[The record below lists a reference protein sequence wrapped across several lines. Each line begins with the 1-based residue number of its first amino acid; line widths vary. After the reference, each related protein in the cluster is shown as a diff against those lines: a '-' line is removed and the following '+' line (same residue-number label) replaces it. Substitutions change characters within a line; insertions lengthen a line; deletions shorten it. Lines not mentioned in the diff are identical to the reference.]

1 MGNLRF
7 INYAN
12 DSDIAFE
19 SDDGSGGVTEYVKL
33 DGSATATVF
42 SKQTRHEDSVLLQ
55 VGSSNDAAFYHNGT
69 DTYLIN
75 DTGNLRFRQ
84 FADDADIMFESDD
97 GSGGITEYFR
107 LDGSAAEHDGS
118 ATTALYTVWSDNSRV
133 AVGTG
138 RDLQLDHN
146 GTDSVIRNETGDL
159 YIMNKADDKDIIFQ
173 SDDGSGGNT
182 AYFRLD
188 GSDAIM
194 KVHKNIRYL
203 DNVKATFGN
212 NDDLQIYH
220 NGTHSYI
227 DGTTTGD
234 LYIRSTNDDVVI
246 QGADD
251 VFIYAQGGE
260 DAIIARGNGAVELYY
275 DNAKKLETTSA
286 GITVTGTV
294 TAAKLSTD
302 TVTIVEDAKTDTA
315 LMTLTG
321 AGAGTE
327 ANVALK
333 LSGTVH
339 GNPIKMKMVAENAS
353 GNVTGAGILSY
364 EPDDDNFNIG
374 QSTTHNRMGVSIG
387 NTVTIGDS
395 DIIYQ
400 EDVTIKS
407 RTINMTAN
415 SNHYEFN
422 GDIMKIGNDTTTRGK
437 LYNYKNGTWTLAD
450 KDAEADADGLLAIAV
465 GTNSTTH
472 GMLLRGTITLDY
484 DPGGAGDVLYVG
496 DSGVIQ
502 NSAPSGSGDIVRIV
516 GYLLGGTHG
525 NIFFD
530 PDKTF
535 VEVA

>member
-1 MGNLRF
+1 
-7 INYAN
+7 
-12 DSDIAFE
+12 
-19 SDDGSGGVTEYVKL
+19 
-33 DGSATATVF
+33 
-42 SKQTRHEDSVLLQ
+42 
-55 VGSSNDAAFYHNGT
+55 
-69 DTYLIN
+69 
-75 DTGNLRFRQ
+75 
-84 FADDADIMFESDD
+84 
-97 GSGGITEYFR
+97 
-107 LDGSAAEHDGS
+107 
-118 ATTALYTVWSDNSRV
+118 
-133 AVGTG
+133 
-138 RDLQLDHN
+138 
-146 GTDSVIRNETGDL
+146 
-159 YIMNKADDKDIIFQ
+159 
-173 SDDGSGGNT
+173 
-182 AYFRLD
+182 
-188 GSDAIM
+188 
-194 KVHKNIRYL
+194 
-203 DNVKATFGN
+203 
-212 NDDLQIYH
+212 
-220 NGTHSYI
+220 
-227 DGTTTGD
+227 
-234 LYIRSTNDDVVI
+234 
-246 QGADD
+246 
-251 VFIYAQGGE
+251 
-260 DAIIARGNGAVELYY
+260 
-275 DNAKKLETTSA
+275 
-286 GITVTGTV
+286 
-294 TAAKLSTD
+294 
-302 TVTIVEDAKTDTA
+302 
-315 LMTLTG
+315 MTLTG

-353 GNVTGAGILSY
+353 GNVTGAGMLSY

-407 RTINMTAN
+407 RAINMTAN

-472 GMLLRGTITLDY
+472 GMLLRGTMTLDY